1 MDSFSELQSGAARG
15 LGQRFDPA
23 VVRKTA
29 AIEDDRLDARL
40 ASALGDGLP
49 HGGRAFRPRGRLQ
62 ALAKS
67 GVSRGGGGQRSSRG
81 VIDHLGIDVVQ
92 AAEDG
97 EPRAGGTTLEMGP
110 QPDMAAD
117 ARALAIGLLVHYF
130 AAPAPVVLPVLPAL
144 RRIRSP
150 RSMMRLP

>member
-40 ASALGDGLP
+40 ASALSVALP
-49 HGGRAFRPRGRLQ
+49 HRGRAFRPRRRLQ

-67 GVSRGGGGQRSSRG
+67 GVGRGGGGQRSSRG
-81 VIDHLGIDVVQ
+81 VIDQLGIDVVQ

-97 EPRAGGTTLEMGP
+97 EPRARGTTLDLGP

-117 ARALAIGLLVHYF
+117 ARALAIGLLGHYF

-144 RRIRSP
+144 RRTRSP
-150 RSMMRLP
+150 R